1 MPSLPPVQPYS
12 LTPQGQGSGAGSGG
26 RKKEAKKWRRLSV
39 ALCHSLSLSLCPRG
53 KKKENVYEMFVPNLV
68 PRSNV
73 LLHCDNNGG
82 DAAMRCE
89 DIEWKEKRR
98 RGEKGE
104 EGHEE
109 VPSSKWEKRER
120 SEQMKK
126 VD

>member
-1 MPSLPPVQPYS
+1 MSHYA
-12 LTPQGQGSGAGSGG
+12 T
-26 RKKEAKKWRRLSV
+26 R
-39 ALCHSLSLSLCPRG
+39 SLCPRG

-104 EGHEE
+104 GHAE
-109 VPSSKWEKRER
+109 VPSSKWEKER

-126 VD
+126 VDYEEMR